1 MRTHTPPP
9 QHPYAHPYTLTY
21 ACFSQIAYFA
31 LLDISLLL
39 PVSRDET
46 DEAMRIFHKYGTVIA
61 FFSLFECCIQ
71 TTQKLCEQ
79 LIHMYISTESDEVM
93 RVFHKYGNVVAFF

>member
-1 MRTHTPPP
+1 
-9 QHPYAHPYTLTY
+9 
-21 ACFSQIAYFA
+21 
-31 LLDISLLL
+31 
-39 PVSRDET
+39 
-46 DEAMRIFHKYGTVIA
+46 
-61 FFSLFECCIQ
+61 LFECFIQ